1 MSQFIVSSRLQQV
14 NIEGEKPPPSL
25 THLSFCMLE
34 IYSNMK
40 TFKHIAR
47 VNMVYNMILHRI
59 DSVSMVYMLYN
70 PFGLLIIKLK
80 NKLQSDYKININDNW
95 IIHTNK
101 YNKKITNIVIPVQW
115 FITADF
121 WWTSLSI
128 SLWYIL
134 VILFAYQDNYPSYQ
148 IWHWYQVWIFIQAD
162 KKEGICIIPP
172 WYPCLYNLL
181 YWYWFVS
188 VINSVIS

>member
-1 MSQFIVSSRLQQV
+1 
-14 NIEGEKPPPSL
+14 
-25 THLSFCMLE
+25 MLE

-95 IIHTNK
+95 IVNTNK
-101 YNKKITNIVIPVQW
+101 YNKKITNIVIPVQL
-115 FITADF
+115 FSNCRLFGGHPYQSVFGIY
-121 WWTSLSI
+121 WWYFLLIRIIIHHTKFDTGIKCEFSFKLI
-128 SLWYIL
+128 
-134 VILFAYQDNYPSYQ
+134 
-148 IWHWYQVWIFIQAD
+148 
-162 KKEGICIIPP
+162 KRKE
-172 WYPCLYNLL
+172 
-181 YWYWFVS
+181 FV
-188 VINSVIS
+188 

>member
-1 MSQFIVSSRLQQV
+1 
-14 NIEGEKPPPSL
+14 
-25 THLSFCMLE
+25 ML
-34 IYSNMK
+34 K

-95 IIHTNK
+95 IVNTNK

-115 FITADF
+115 FITAD
-121 WWTSLSI
+121 SLVDI
-128 SLWYIL
+128 LINQSLVYIGDT
-134 VILFAYQDNYPSYQ
+134 F
-148 IWHWYQVWIFIQAD
+148 
-162 KKEGICIIPP
+162 
-172 WYPCLYNLL
+172 CL
-181 YWYWFVS
+181 S
-188 VINSVIS
+188 G

>member
-1 MSQFIVSSRLQQV
+1 MNIEEQLTANTDTIESLQTHCTGIVSQVMVSSRLQQV

-25 THLSFCMLE
+25 THLPFCMLE

-47 VNMVYNMILHRI
+47 VNMVHNRI
-59 DSVSMVYMLYN
+59 SSVSMLYN

-95 IIHTNK
+95 IVNTNK

-115 FITADF
+115 FKTAD
-121 WWTSLSI
+121 SLVDI
-128 SLWYIL
+128 LINQSLVYTGDT
-134 VILFAYQDNYPSYQ
+134 F
-148 IWHWYQVWIFIQAD
+148 
-162 KKEGICIIPP
+162 
-172 WYPCLYNLL
+172 CL
-181 YWYWFVS
+181 S
-188 VINSVIS
+188 G